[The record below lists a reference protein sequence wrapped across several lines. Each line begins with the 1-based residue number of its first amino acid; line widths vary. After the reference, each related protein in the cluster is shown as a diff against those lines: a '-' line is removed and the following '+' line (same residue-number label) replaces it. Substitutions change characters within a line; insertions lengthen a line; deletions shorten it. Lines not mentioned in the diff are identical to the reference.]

1 MPIVALGVNHHH
13 TSARDLALLGD
24 RLAPLIP
31 GMTAAVDE
39 FSGSAVLAT
48 CNRFEVYLESATFHG
63 AVDRFMGLLD
73 VVGLAHLRDDVV
85 VQVDEGAVEH
95 LLEVAAG
102 LDAMVVGEAEIA
114 GQVREALNRADG
126 TISPRLRRLF
136 DTALTTS
143 KAVASQTALG
153 AAGRSVA
160 SVGIDLIEQRH
171 GALAGR
177 TVLLIGTG
185 TYARVVVADLLR
197 RGCTDL
203 RVYSASGRADAFA
216 DSHPVTPVA
225 TDGLA
230 EALRGADAVISCS
243 GAGEP
248 VLAAGSL
255 PGERAR
261 PLPLLDLSLAGDV
274 SPEARALPVLAV
286 IDLEEVGRH
295 APLEHAAALES
306 ARDLVRRGVATH
318 LHLEGG
324 RNAAPA
330 VTAMRAHISRI
341 IEDEIAQATRRH
353 DPDTSD
359 AVARA
364 LRRVSNELLHT
375 PSVRAAELARTGGLD
390 DYRAAL
396 HTLFGIE
403 VEA

>member
-230 EALRGADAVISCS
+230 EALLGADKGPLSDLQP
-243 GAGEP
+243 ED
-248 VLAAGSL
+248 LA
-255 PGERAR
+255 
-261 PLPLLDLSLAGDV
+261 LLLS
-274 SPEARALPVLAV
+274 
-286 IDLEEVGRH
+286 
-295 APLEHAAALES
+295 
-306 ARDLVRRGVATH
+306 
-318 LHLEGG
+318 
-324 RNAAPA
+324 
-330 VTAMRAHISRI
+330 
-341 IEDEIAQATRRH
+341 
-353 DPDTSD
+353 
-359 AVARA
+359 
-364 LRRVSNELLHT
+364 
-375 PSVRAAELARTGGLD
+375 
-390 DYRAAL
+390 
-396 HTLFGIE
+396 
-403 VEA
+403 